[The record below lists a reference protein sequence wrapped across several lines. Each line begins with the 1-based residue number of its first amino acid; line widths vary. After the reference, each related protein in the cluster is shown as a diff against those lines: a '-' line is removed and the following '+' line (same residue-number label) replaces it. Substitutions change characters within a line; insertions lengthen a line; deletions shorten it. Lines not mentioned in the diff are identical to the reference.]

1 MTVLASEMS
10 SENCG
15 RSVLAPSE
23 TNAQGL
29 SKRSK
34 IRYTRSFLV
43 SLANLSTEKGLLRAI
58 EPSVLS
64 ELDCLLEPPWEG
76 SNDSNSESCHENL
89 HKGLLSSEN
98 VGLLG
103 HGSSLG
109 VNGDIADTSQPMVE
123 ENIVP
128 LLHKCKEPY
137 RPPHIFK
144 ADWIDYKDEVWVS
157 PESLGKNEGCK
168 QNWRRA
174 EFVEVMREG
183 QKETFQEKQ
192 KKALSEQR
200 SNNVES
206 RMPLEL
212 SYNEEIIHSL
222 AAEHSDN
229 TANHSK
235 SPATCFEFAD
245 QFPVTEQK
253 PAYGISCTE
262 GSELIAHG
270 VSNDHSTKVPDNHS
284 KSTTTDETSQLYGCN
299 MPAVILGVL
308 ACVGIEH
315 IFKPETKEFSCSMLW
330 DGCDAE
336 DGKQDSGNHHGS
348 HHLMLLPEEGT
359 EQKDMT
365 SSSELR
371 TDSITDNSELKF
383 VSKEN
388 AGEFEKDSTQ
398 KPSFGTSSTK
408 GLQLTSACT
417 CNRLSSVGRSTR
429 KSVSQTCKFFFPI
442 ANKNHLASATR
453 KYKPSVINSE
463 AIVFSSATDQSKGRE
478 NQSVSNDLKLNPVCC
493 SDEKDSLPIE
503 LCLPD
508 EDSLITV
515 DDFRVVSYKDML
527 ERNEVKSDRVSPSA
541 PVDSSTNVNTVP
553 PVCKGKPSYR
563 ASPALTNSQVK
574 AVNPKFKPQNPS
586 SQAFST
592 NVFPTN
598 FNQTQAKPHQQMF
611 TTTYMPELYQVQAFP
626 WNYQM
631 SGYGCVPLSVP
642 TPGVYGRT
650 NLLGTQNNAGTGY
663 YLGWQ

>member
-1 MTVLASEMS
+1 MTVLACEMS
-10 SENCG
+10 SESCG
-15 RSVLAPSE
+15 RSVLAPAE

-29 SKRSK
+29 SKRLK

-76 SNDSNSESCHENL
+76 SNDSS
-89 HKGLLSSEN
+89 LLSSEN

-103 HGSSLG
+103 HGASLG
-109 VNGDIADTSQPMVE
+109 VIADTSQPMVE

-137 RPPHIFK
+137 RPPHLFK

-168 QNWRRA
+168 QNWRR
-174 EFVEVMREG
+174 EFLEVMREG

-212 SYNEEIIHSL
+212 SYNEEIIDSL

-245 QFPVTEQK
+245 QFPVIEKK

-299 MPAVILGVL
+299 IPAVILGVL

-315 IFKPETKEFSCSMLW
+315 IFKPETKEFK
-330 DGCDAE
+330 
-336 DGKQDSGNHHGS
+336 DGKRDSGNHHGS
-348 HHLMLLPEEGT
+348 HHLMLLPEEGS

-383 VSKEN
+383 VSKGN

-398 KPSFGTSSTK
+398 EPSFGTSSTK

-429 KSVSQTCKFFFPI
+429 KSVSQACKFFFPI
-442 ANKNHLASATR
+442 ANKNHLASSTR

-527 ERNEVKSDRVSPSA
+527 ERNQVKSDRVSPSA
-541 PVDSSTNVNTVP
+541 PIDSSTHVNSVP
-553 PVCKGKPSYR
+553 PVCKGKTSYH
-563 ASPALTNSQVK
+563 ASPALVNSQVK

-592 NVFPTN
+592 NLFPTN
-598 FNQTQAKPHQQMF
+598 FNQSQGKPHQQMF

-642 TPGVYGRT
+642 TPGGT